1 MALVQNRIV
10 EPLTHQS
17 RIHQIVKAAIDI
29 LDDGGVESLNMR
41 GLAAHLHLRP
51 MTLYYYVPNK
61 SALLTM
67 VLTETLDRLESGTY
81 CGPPQTR
88 LLSQSMDLYTRLSS
102 ITWIPD
108 LLAAGAQP
116 THPSPEQAEQF
127 LVACH
132 ELGLDAVESFGLW
145 RSIWF
150 LVSSELM
157 SSAQTHSAQPGEST
171 APDFTTE
178 ELTDRPLA
186 AHFLEQWVELRETYS
201 IAPHIAALID
211 GAVSRANVTSTPSA
225 VPISGVTPP
234 IHELDVS

>member
-1 MALVQNRIV
+1 MALVQNRTV
-10 EPLTHQS
+10 EPFSHQS

-29 LDDGGVESLNMR
+29 LDDGGVDSLNMR

-67 VLTETLDRLESGTY
+67 VLTETLDRLDRGTY
-81 CGPPQTR
+81 CGPAQTR
-88 LLSQSMDLYTRLSS
+88 LLSQSMDLYTQLSS
-102 ITWIPD
+102 IIWIPH
-108 LLAAGAQP
+108 LLAAGARP
-116 THPSPEQAEQF
+116 THPSAEQTEQF
-127 LVACH
+127 LVACQ
-132 ELGLDAVESFGLW
+132 ELGIGAAESFGLW

-150 LVSSELM
+150 LVASELM
-157 SSAQTHSAQPGEST
+157 SSAHTHSTPSGDSA

-186 AHFLEQWVELRETYS
+186 ARFVEQWDELGETYS

-211 GAVSRANVTSTPSA
+211 GAVSRANGAVTIPT
-225 VPISGVTPP
+225 VPIPCITPP

>member
-1 MALVQNRIV
+1 M
-10 EPLTHQS
+10 EPFSHQS

-29 LDDGGVESLNMR
+29 LDDGGVDSLNMR

-51 MTLYYYVPNK
+51 MTLYYYFPSK

-67 VLTETLDRLESGTY
+67 VLTETLDRLDRGTY
-81 CGPPQTR
+81 CGPAQTR

-132 ELGLDAVESFGLW
+132 ELGLDAAESFGLW

-157 SSAQTHSAQPGEST
+157 SSAQTHSAPPGEST

-178 ELTDRPLA
+178 ELTDRDLA
-186 AHFLEQWVELRETYS
+186 ARFVALWDELRETYS

-225 VPISGVTPP
+225 VPVSGVTPP

>member
-1 MALVQNRIV
+1 MALVQNRTV
-10 EPLTHQS
+10 EPFSHQS

-29 LDDGGVESLNMR
+29 LDDSGVGSLNMR

-211 GAVSRANVTSTPSA
+211 GAVSRANGTGTASA
-225 VPISGVTPP
+225 VGGVTPP
-234 IHELDVS
+234 IHEVDVS

>member
-1 MALVQNRIV
+1 M
-10 EPLTHQS
+10 EPFTHQS
-17 RIHQIVKAAIDI
+17 RIHQIVDAAIDI
-29 LDDGGVESLNMR
+29 LDDGGVDSLRMR
-41 GLAAHLHLRP
+41 ALAARLHLRP

-67 VLTETLDRLESGTY
+67 VLTETLDRLDRGAY
-81 CGPPQTR
+81 CGSAQTR
-88 LLSQSMDLYTRLSS
+88 LLSQSIDVYTQLSA

-132 ELGLDAVESFGLW
+132 ELGLDAAESFGLW

-157 SSAQTHSAQPGEST
+157 SSAQTHRAPTGEST
-171 APDFTTE
+171 APDFTSE

-186 AHFLEQWVELRETYS
+186 AHFVEQWDELRDTYS

-211 GAVSRANVTSTPSA
+211 GAVSRANGAVTIPT